1 MFAFNEYVKKAVF
14 YSKEKPGLLAAVL
27 EVLASPENLTAN
39 IAIPAVEVANNT
51 ALNTVKATLPT
62 KITAVT
68 SKGVPF
74 EATVTW
80 GSTTTPT
87 YAPTYANT
95 HWICFVHPHQSRD
108 LRDDSAW
115 INASNYGA
123 PEQLFTGEI
132 GRIDDT
138 RFIETTLMCN
148 GACAATDPA
157 FVAELKAGADG
168 APSDTNVYQAV
179 IFGDAYFGI
188 AFSLP
193 VELRDNGV
201 EDFGRKRSLAWYAIF
216 GVGRLHDEYGVVIET
231 A

>member
-51 ALNTVKATLPT
+51 ALDTVKATLPT

-87 YAPTYANT
+87 YAPTAAGDYVLEGTLSGLPAYVTNT
-95 HWICFVHPHQSRD
+95 GSKK
-108 LRDDSAW
+108 
-115 INASNYGA
+115 
-123 PEQLFTGEI
+123 
-132 GRIDDT
+132 
-138 RFIETTLMCN
+138 
-148 GACAATDPA
+148 AT
-157 FVAELKAGADG
+157 VTITIK
-168 APSDTNVYQAV
+168 
-179 IFGDAYFGI
+179 
-188 AFSLP
+188 
-193 VELRDNGV
+193 
-201 EDFGRKRSLAWYAIF
+201 K
-216 GVGRLHDEYGVVIET
+216 
-231 A
+231 

>member
-68 SKGVPF
+68 SKGIPF

-87 YAPTYANT
+87 YAPTTAGDYVLEGTLSGLPAYVTNT
-95 HWICFVHPHQSRD
+95 GSKK
-108 LRDDSAW
+108 
-115 INASNYGA
+115 
-123 PEQLFTGEI
+123 
-132 GRIDDT
+132 
-138 RFIETTLMCN
+138 
-148 GACAATDPA
+148 AT
-157 FVAELKAGADG
+157 VTITIK
-168 APSDTNVYQAV
+168 
-179 IFGDAYFGI
+179 
-188 AFSLP
+188 
-193 VELRDNGV
+193 
-201 EDFGRKRSLAWYAIF
+201 K
-216 GVGRLHDEYGVVIET
+216 
-231 A
+231 